1 MDRSDGY
8 AILVAK
14 GDFKHMDYLFFGIN
28 SLAAGLA
35 ALLLFQQFRPNHH
48 LPLKLVHYLIVFII
62 MVAYFSLDQLL
73 SSQTLWGYLFANS
86 LPIVLLAGSL
96 FTVLKPQSTTRT

>member
-1 MDRSDGY
+1 
-8 AILVAK
+8 
-14 GDFKHMDYLFFGIN
+14 MDYLFFGIN

-73 SSQTLWGYLFANS
+73 SSQTLWGYFFANS